1 MQILH
6 VLDDVHYSISIDE
19 IIYKFSVDKI
29 ILPEINQFEN
39 NFYKDRRVKYTRI
52 IYLFLVPLHVVNT
65 LVFSIENWLYVP
77 TMTHLPPPPLGPLD
91 IVITDTR
98 VIQKQT
104 HIHRNY

>member
-39 NFYKDRRVKYTRI
+39 NFYKDRRVKYT
-52 IYLFLVPLHVVNT
+52 
-65 LVFSIENWLYVP
+65 
-77 TMTHLPPPPLGPLD
+77 
-91 IVITDTR
+91 TR
-98 VIQKQT
+98 D
-104 HIHRNY
+104 HIPFPCSSTCYQYSGILN